1 MGLHVDKAL
10 AIAGISRN
18 QYYYKKKSGKPGRE
32 ATKTTERM
40 VKGEKMVCDNAE
52 VVETMEEMLKD
63 PDLQYGYKRMT
74 AALMLA
80 GYLIG
85 AKKVYRLMKESG
97 LLQKRHRRSGRKRVR
112 NGRVIP
118 TRPLEVLEM
127 DIKFQWIE
135 QYRKDAYILTIID
148 TFTRSVLY
156 RYEGYHVTQHEVKA
170 AWEDVIVNILQ
181 PLDILRKGLTVEIR
195 NDNGPQ
201 FVSKLVQEFFAENHL
216 NQVFT
221 HAYTPQENG
230 HIESF
235 HAILSEHLDRFAFYS
250 LEELTANLDVFYAK
264 YNAIRLHGSIASLP
278 PFMFWNLFNQ
288 GHVSSTFTKKNRRVF
303 KVDVPFWELSGNES
317 LREFP
322 VQSDVRRTSNKKK
335 VAA

>member
-1 MGLHVDKAL
+1 MRNVAEGLAVDKAL
-10 AIAGISRN
+10 ESAGISRN
-18 QYYYKKKSGKPGRE
+18 QYYYRKKSGRPGRE
-32 ATKTTERM
+32 ATTATERM
-40 VKGEKMVCDNAE
+40 VNGEKVVCENTE
-52 VVETMEEMLKD
+52 VVQEMEEILED

-97 LLQKRHRRSGRKRVR
+97 LLQKRRRRTGRKRVR
-112 NGRVIP
+112 NGRVTP

-127 DIKFQWIE
+127 DIKFQWVE

-148 TFTRSVLY
+148 TFTRAVLY
-156 RYEGYHVTQHEVKA
+156 RYEGYHVTRHEVKA
-170 AWEDVIVNILQ
+170 AWEFVIVNILQ
-181 PLDILRKGLTVEIR
+181 PMDILRKGLTVEIR

-201 FVSKLVQEFFAENHL
+201 FVAKLVQDFFAENHL

-235 HAILSEHLDRFAFYS
+235 HAIYPNIWIDSH
-250 LEELTANLDVFYAK
+250 
-264 YNAIRLHGSIASLP
+264 SIHSR
-278 PFMFWNLFNQ
+278 
-288 GHVSSTFTKKNRRVF
+288 S
-303 KVDVPFWELSGNES
+303 
-317 LREFP
+317 
-322 VQSDVRRTSNKKK
+322 
-335 VAA
+335 